1 MRSLAHFGFELV
13 DTVYPS
19 IVSNLKN
26 HKGVIFDKNNDYDY
40 EFANGVVVTLK
51 SNYVFTL
58 SYSRK
63 CVHRHLLHLSVL
75 RAYSKN
81 LL

>member
-1 MRSLAHFGFELV
+1 MHSLAHFGFELV

-40 EFANGVVVTLK
+40 EFANGLVVTLK

-63 CVHRHLLHLSVL
+63 RVQRHLLHLSVL
-75 RAYSKN
+75 RAYSKK